1 MYFLSTTQ
9 LIMLP
14 RFLLPNCKRILRV
27 QFLND
32 TLVHTELE
40 VLNIGTLKMFKQNF
54 KIFKSEVLKATSF
67 KS

>member
-1 MYFLSTTQ
+1 
-9 LIMLP
+9 MLP
-14 RFLLPNCKRILRV
+14 RFLLLNCKRILWV

-40 VLNIGTLKMFKQNF
+40 VLNIGTFKMFKQNF
-54 KIFKSEVLKATSF
+54 KIFKPEVLKATSF

>member
-14 RFLLPNCKRILRV
+14 RFLLLNCKRRLRV

-40 VLNIGTLKMFKQNF
+40 VLNIGTFKMFKQNF